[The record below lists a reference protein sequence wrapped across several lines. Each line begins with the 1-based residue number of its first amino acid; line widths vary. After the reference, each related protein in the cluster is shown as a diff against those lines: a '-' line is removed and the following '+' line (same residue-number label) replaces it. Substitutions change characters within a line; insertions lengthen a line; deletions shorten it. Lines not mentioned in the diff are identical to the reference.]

1 MDAAEALGLARD
13 AGIAS
18 VVPMHYDLMDGNL
31 GDPDE
36 LARLAPDAHPGGRVT
51 VLDRM
56 AATPLA
62 TLVSR

>member
-1 MDAAEALGLARD
+1 ME
-13 AGIAS
+13 
-18 VVPMHYDLMDGNL
+18 GNL

-62 TLVSR
+62 TLISR